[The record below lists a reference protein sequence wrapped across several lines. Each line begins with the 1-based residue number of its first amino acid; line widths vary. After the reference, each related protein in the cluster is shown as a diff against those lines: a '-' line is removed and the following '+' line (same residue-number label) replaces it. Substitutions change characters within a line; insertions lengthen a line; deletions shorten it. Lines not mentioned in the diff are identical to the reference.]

1 MKRVFLD
8 TNVLIDYLAHREPFF
23 EEAAIIVSLA
33 KHKKKGCMS
42 PLCLLPQQATFLRSI
57 IIMIFPLSSALY

>member
-33 KHKKKGCMS
+33 KHNKDKVVCR
-42 PLCLLPQQATFLRSI
+42 LHVFCRSK
-57 IIMIFPLSSALY
+57 LHS